1 MFIGIGVVVV
11 ILLIAVIAL
20 LMACFA
26 RDTTPAPAAV
36 TNLPSGR
43 VLTVVYSE
51 SKTKSTLTVAK
62 WIQGY
67 VGGDLEEI
75 HPVTPYPESYAKVIL
90 VAKKELD
97 SQSWPEIQ
105 PLPFDVTGYDV
116 IFVGTPVWFGT
127 AAPPLRRFLA
137 DAKLSGKTV
146 VPFCTHGGGGA
157 GRAFAAVK
165 TACPEATVLPG
176 LALRGPNIVQ
186 RKLGHGSEV
195 LSSAAHVAEWLESL
209 KWNE

>member
-1 MFIGIGVVVV
+1 MYIGITVVAV
-11 ILLIAVIAL
+11 ILLIAVIGVIKVG
-20 LMACFA
+20 CA
-26 RDTTPAPAAV
+26 RDDTPAPASV

-67 VGGDLEEI
+67 VGGDLAEI
-75 HPVTPYPESYAKVIL
+75 QPVTPYPESYAKVIL
-90 VAKKELD
+90 RAKKELD
-97 SQSWPEIQ
+97 AQSWPEIQ
-105 PLPFDVTGYDV
+105 PLPFDVANYDV

-137 DAKLSGKTV
+137 DAKLAGKTV

-157 GRAFAAVK
+157 GRTFAAVK
-165 TACPEATVLPG
+165 IACPEAKVLPG
-176 LALRGPNIVQ
+176 VALRGPNIVQ
-186 RKLGHGSEV
+186 RKLGRGSEV
-195 LSSAAHVAEWLESL
+195 LSSAAHVAEWLETL
-209 KWNE
+209 KWN

>member
-1 MFIGIGVVVV
+1 MFIGAIVVVV
-11 ILLIAVIAL
+11 L
-20 LMACFA
+20 LMAVFLVKVVCA
-26 RDTTPAPAAV
+26 HDRSVAPQSV
-36 TNLPSGR
+36 KNLPSGK
-43 VLTVVYSE
+43 VLVVVYSE

-67 VGGDLEEI
+67 VGGDLAEI
-75 HPVTPYPESYAKVIL
+75 QPVTPYPESYAKVIL
-90 VAKKELD
+90 AAKKELD
-97 SQSWPEIQ
+97 SQTWPEIQ
-105 PLPFDVTGYDV
+105 PLPFDASEYDV

-157 GRAFAAVK
+157 GRTFAAVK
-165 TACPEATVLPG
+165 TACPEAKVLPG
-176 LALRGPNIVQ
+176 LALRGPNVVQ
-186 RKLGHGSEV
+186 RKLGRGSEV

-209 KWNE
+209 KWN

>member
-1 MFIGIGVVVV
+1 MYIGISVVVV
-11 ILLIAVIAL
+11 ILVVAIVGLLWAAFAHDGAV
-20 LMACFA
+20 
-26 RDTTPAPAAV
+26 APPSV
-36 TNLPSGR
+36 SNLPPGR

-75 HPVTPYPESYAKVIL
+75 QPVTPYPESYAKVIL

-97 SQSWPEIQ
+97 SQSWPSIQ
-105 PLPFDVTGYDV
+105 PLPFDVADYDV

-137 DAKLSGKTV
+137 DAKLAGKTV

-157 GRAFAAVK
+157 GRTFAAVK
-165 TACPEATVLPG
+165 IACPEATMLPG

-195 LSSAAHVAEWLESL
+195 LSSAAPVAEWLETL
-209 KWNE
+209 KW

>member
-1 MFIGIGVVVV
+1 MYMGISVV
-11 ILLIAVIAL
+11 AVIFLVAVCSL
-20 LMACFA
+20 VYVGCAHD
-26 RDTTPAPAAV
+26 RSVAPAAV
-36 TNLPSGR
+36 SNRPSGR

-67 VGGDLEEI
+67 VGGDLAEI
-75 HPVTPYPESYAKVIL
+75 QPVTPYPESYAKVIL

-105 PLPFDVTGYDV
+105 PLPFDASEYDV

-137 DAKLSGKTV
+137 DAKLAGKTV

-157 GRAFAAVK
+157 GRTFAAVK

-186 RKLGHGSEV
+186 RKLGRGSEV
-195 LSSAAHVAEWLESL
+195 LSSAAHVAEWLETL
-209 KWNE
+209 KWN

>member
-1 MFIGIGVVVV
+1 MYIGIVLAV
-11 ILLIAVIAL
+11 ILLILAGAL
-20 LMACFA
+20 VRVGCA
-26 RDTTPAPAAV
+26 RDSSVAPTSV
-36 TNLPSGR
+36 KNLPSGKI
-43 VLTVVYSE
+43 LTVVYSE

-75 HPVTPYPESYAKVIL
+75 QPVTPYPESYAKVIL

-97 SQSWPEIQ
+97 NQSWPAIQ
-105 PLPFDVTGYDV
+105 PLKCNAEDYDV

-137 DAKLSGKTV
+137 EARLAGKTV

-157 GRAFAAVK
+157 GRTFAAVK

-176 LALRGPNIVQ
+176 LALRGPNVVQ
-186 RKLGHGSEV
+186 RKLGRGSET
-195 LSSAAHVAEWLESL
+195 LSSAAHVAEWLERM
-209 KWNE
+209 KWN